1 VKQCGGEA
9 AAISITLSFGSTS
22 LRLPP
27 FPPLFLT
34 LSLLPPLPVLSL
46 PSSPPHP
53 FPADANPRLDIRR
66 AKFSGTTVTDITNA
80 MARLG
85 APDRRMADAVRAR
98 MELDLRLGSA
108 FTRLQTLSLASR
120 FNELAGRMVSYGP
133 CQFPTLGFVVERY
146 LAITAFV
153 PRRFW
158 VINMSVL
165 VPPEGG
171 AGAAAGGGGG
181 GADDVA
187 AGDAGRGSDGE
198 DEDEDGGGS
207 DDAAGAGG
215 GGGSGSIST
224 RGRVRYSRGG
234 GRGGGGGA
242 GGPSGHGSAARHRG
256 GGAGGGGPS
265 GRGGGAGPGA
275 AGGSGQTVHF
285 AWGRE
290 RVFDQ
295 LAAVVLYENCVE
307 AGQAVVTEVSGH
319 EAQRYKPLPMN
330 SVDFAMLAARS
341 LRMDSQAAAKVA
353 EELYQQVRVPTYTPC
368 RGGGGVGVTA

>member
-1 VKQCGGEA
+1 
-9 AAISITLSFGSTS
+9 
-22 LRLPP
+22 
-27 FPPLFLT
+27 
-34 LSLLPPLPVLSL
+34 
-46 PSSPPHP
+46 
-53 FPADANPRLDIRR
+53 
-66 AKFSGTTVTDITNA
+66 VTDITTA

-158 VINMSVL
+158 VINMSIL

-171 AGAAAGGGGG
+171 AAAAAAGGGG
-181 GADDVA
+181 ADEGDAA
-187 AGDAGRGSDGE
+187 AGDASAGGE
-198 DEDEDGGGS
+198 DDEGEGEDGVAGAGG
-207 DDAAGAGG
+207 DDAAGGG
-215 GGGSGSIST
+215 GASGSGSVST

-234 GRGGGGGA
+234 GRGGGGGGVGA
-242 GGPSGHGSAARHRG
+242 HGSAARHRG
-256 GGAGGGGPS
+256 GGAGGGGGPG
-265 GRGGGAGPGA
+265 GRGG
-275 AGGSGQTVHF
+275 AGGGGQTVHF

-295 LAAVVLYENCVE
+295 LAAVVLYEACVE

-353 EELYQQVRVPTYTPC
+353 EELYQQVRVSTRWSATAFAKADVGARTSSPSGT
-368 RGGGGVGVTA
+368 GGPSLCPQPLLCARRAHAGA